1 MSSDI
6 NVALLAGSAVLLAA
20 VAGVRLSSKLGVP
33 SLLIYLALGM
43 LLGQDVIGLTFNDA
57 KLARDLGLVALA
69 LILAEG
75 GLTTRWTD
83 IRPAVPAAAT
93 LATAGV
99 AASIGITCVAA
110 KLVLDADWRTSTM
123 AAAVLASTDAAAVF
137 ATLRLLRLPR
147 RLVGALEAESGLNDA
162 PAVIV
167 VTLLASQHPHGAGHA
182 ALTLVYELGV
192 GAAVGLAVG
201 WAAVE
206 GLRRAALP
214 ATGLYPIATLTCA
227 LASYAAAASAGASGF
242 LAIYLTA
249 LWLGNA
255 RLPHRRSTVGFA
267 NGVAWLAQIGL
278 FVMLGLLVTPDRLGH
293 AILPALGIGAAL
305 LLVARPVSVFV
316 STAAFG
322 YSLREQILLSAAG
335 LRGAVPIV
343 LATIP
348 LTTHAHGAQ
357 RIFDVVFVLVALFTA
372 LQAPLLAP
380 LARRLRLDAGD
391 DGRDLDVD
399 AAPLDRIEADLLTI
413 RVPVGSRL
421 HRVEVWELD
430 LPVEASLVFIIRDG
444 RGIVPEQ
451 RTLLREQDD
460 LMLVVPRTVRD
471 PVEQRLRAVSRS
483 GRLARFYGDRGE
495 S

>member
-1 MSSDI
+1 MSGDLDL
-6 NVALLAGSAVLLAA
+6 ALLTGSAVLLAA
-20 VAGVRLSSKLGVP
+20 VAGVRLSSRLGVP

-43 LLGQDVIGLTFNDA
+43 LLGKDVIGLSFNDV
-57 KLARDLGLVALA
+57 KLARDLGLIALA

-75 GLTTRWTD
+75 GLTTRWAD
-83 IRPAVPAAAT
+83 IRPAVPAATA
-93 LATAGV
+93 LATVGV

-110 KLVLDADWRTSTM
+110 KFVLGASWRTSTM

-137 ATLRLLRLPR
+137 ATLRHLRLPR

-167 VTLLASQHPHGAGHA
+167 VTLLASRNPHGVGHA

-192 GAAVGLAVG
+192 GAAIGLLVG
-201 WAAVE
+201 WAASE

-227 LASYAAAASAGASGF
+227 LASYAAASAAGASGF

-278 FVMLGLLVTPDRLGH
+278 FVMLGLLVNPDRLGH
-293 AILPALGIGAAL
+293 AVLPALGIGAAL
-305 LLVARPVSVFV
+305 LLVARPVSVFL
-316 STAAFG
+316 STAPFG
-322 YSLREQILLSAAG
+322 YSLREQILLSTAG

-348 LTTHAHGAQ
+348 LTTHARGAQ

-380 LARRLRLDAGD
+380 LARRLHLDASD

-430 LPVEASLVFIIRDG
+430 LPVDASLVFIIRDG
-444 RGIVPEQ
+444 HGIVPEQ
-451 RTLLREQDD
+451 RTTLRERDD
-460 LMLVVPRTVRD
+460 LMLVVPRTMRD
-471 PVEQRLRAVSRS
+471 RVEQRLRAVSRS
-483 GRLARFYGDRGE
+483 GRLARFYGDQGAD
-495 S
+495 

>member
-1 MSSDI
+1 MGGDI
-6 NVALLAGSAVLLAA
+6 DLALLTGAGVLLVA
-20 VAGVRLSSKLGVP
+20 VAGVRLSSRVGVS
-33 SLLIYLALGM
+33 SLLLYLAIGIVLGE
-43 LLGQDVIGLTFNDA
+43 DVIGLTFDDA
-57 KLARDLGLVALA
+57 ELARNLGLVALA

-75 GLTTRWTD
+75 GLTTRWTE
-83 IRPAVPAAAT
+83 IRPAMPAAAA

-99 AASIGITCVAA
+99 AVSIGVTSVVAY
-110 KLVLDADWRTSTM
+110 LVLDTSWRT
-123 AAAVLASTDAAAVF
+123 AALLAAVLSPTDAAAVF
-137 ATLRLLRLPR
+137 ATLRTLRLPR

-167 VTLLASQHPHGAGHA
+167 VTLLASRHPHGLGHA

-192 GAAVGLAVG
+192 GAAIGLAVG
-201 WAAVE
+201 YLSVA

-227 LASYAAAASAGASGF
+227 MASYAAAAAAGASGF
-242 LAIYLTA
+242 LAVYLTS

-255 RLPHRRSTVGFA
+255 RLPHRRSTLGFA
-267 NGVAWLAQIGL
+267 DGVAWLAQIGM

-293 AILPALGIGAAL
+293 AILPALAIGAAML
-305 LLVARPVSVFV
+305 VVARPLSVLV
-316 STAAFG
+316 STAALRYG
-322 YSLREQILLSAAG
+322 WREQLLLSTAG

-348 LTTHAHGAQ
+348 LTTHVAGA
-357 RIFDVVFVLVALFTA
+357 RKVFDVVFVLVAVFT
-372 LQAPLLAP
+372 LVQSPLIAP
-380 LARRLRLDAGD
+380 LARWLRLTGDD

-399 AAPLDRIEADLLTI
+399 AAPLDRIEADLLTV

-430 LPVEASLVFIIRDG
+430 LPAEASLVFVIREG
-444 RGIVPEQ
+444 RGIVPES
-451 RTLLREQDD
+451 TTTLREDDD
-460 LMLVVPRTVRD
+460 LMVVVPRAMREQT
-471 PVEQRLRAVSRS
+471 EQRLRAVSRS

>member
-1 MSSDI
+1 MGGDI
-6 NVALLAGSAVLLAA
+6 DVALLAASAVLLAA
-20 VAGVRLSSKLGVP
+20 VAGVRLSSRLGVP

-43 LLGQDVIGLTFNDA
+43 LLGEDVIGLSFDNA
-57 KLARDLGLVALA
+57 KLARDLGLIALA

-75 GLTTRWTD
+75 GLTTRWAD
-83 IRPAVPAAAT
+83 IRPAVPAAAA
-93 LATAGV
+93 LATVGV
-99 AASIGITCVAA
+99 AVSIGITCVAA
-110 KLVLDADWRTSTM
+110 KFVLDTGWRTATM

-167 VTLLASQHPHGAGHA
+167 VTLLASRHPDGVAHA

-192 GAAVGLAVG
+192 GAAIGLLLG
-201 WAAVE
+201 WAATE

-227 LASYAAAASAGASGF
+227 LASYAAAAAAGASGF
-242 LAIYLTA
+242 LAIYLTS

-293 AILPALGIGAAL
+293 AVLPALGIGAVL
-305 LLVARPVSVFV
+305 LLLARPVSVFV
-316 STAAFG
+316 STAPFG
-322 YSLREQILLSAAG
+322 YSLREQLLLSAAG

-348 LTTHAHGAQ
+348 LTTHARGAQ

-380 LARRLRLDAGD
+380 LARRLRVDANE

-399 AAPLDRIEADLLTI
+399 AAPLDRIDADLLTI
-413 RVPVGSRL
+413 RIPVGSRL

-430 LPVEASLVFIIRDG
+430 LPADASLVFVIREG
-444 RGIVPEQ
+444 HGIVPGQ
-451 RTLLREQDD
+451 RTLLREHDD
-460 LMLVVPRTVRD
+460 LMLVVTRSARD
-471 PVEQRLRAVSRS
+471 RVEHRLRAVSRS
-483 GRLARFYGDRGE
+483 GRLARFYGDEGA
-495 S
+495 